1 MGSEIDHAV
10 HLGSWSWLLAVAPAL
25 LTTACLPLTGGLPES
40 PGARGSVT
48 PDQALIERQ
57 PICVGSSIQSAGR
70 QGEVLYYR
78 AVATDDGL
86 VAVGY
91 FAFFSEERPWGN
103 NWLTWSLV
111 PALAVDMVY
120 SRAFWV
126 APGLQKALHG
136 AGDIEGVAV
145 FYARGQDGSLVVDH
159 AVVDD
164 GDHHTRELSR
174 GDVLMFDPARPTFY
188 SDVWS
193 HQLGG
198 RGARSRGDLV
208 DLKCYVGDRIMPL
221 PEDMARR
228 FRVDEDR
235 APPAH
240 VERLA
245 GRRVDVPRVPRAV
258 ARADGWLAR

>member
-1 MGSEIDHAV
+1 
-10 HLGSWSWLLAVAPAL
+10 
-25 LTTACLPLTGGLPES
+25 
-40 PGARGSVT
+40 
-48 PDQALIERQ
+48 
-57 PICVGSSIQSAGR
+57 
-70 QGEVLYYR
+70 VLYYR